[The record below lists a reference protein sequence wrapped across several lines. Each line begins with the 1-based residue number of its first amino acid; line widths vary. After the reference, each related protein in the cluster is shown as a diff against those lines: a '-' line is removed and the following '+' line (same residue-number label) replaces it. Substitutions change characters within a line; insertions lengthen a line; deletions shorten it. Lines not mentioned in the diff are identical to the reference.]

1 MLKYFREGLRPSIR
15 VELEHRDL
23 ELESFEQLVKKVV
36 EAEGKASLRP
46 RTITREMDQHCFRG
60 SRPAN
65 TTVAKA
71 STPSSSM
78 KDPRVEEPKV
88 QTQEATSPYH
98 PESTETSNKKARKEK
113 KRRYCHEQAQRGS
126 VSTSVTG
133 VNASSPS
140 DGVRREL
147 SQVTCYNCREKGHY
161 ARNCSEPQRDT
172 SED

>member
-1 MLKYFREGLRPSIR
+1 MLRYFREGLRPSIR

-46 RTITREMDQHCFRG
+46 HSITRETDQHCPQG
-60 SRPAN
+60 TRPAN
-65 TTVAKA
+65 STAAK
-71 STPSSSM
+71 SQGSPM
-78 KDPRVEEPKV
+78 KDPRVEEPKTR
-88 QTQEATSPYH
+88 TQKANSSYC
-98 PESTETSNKKARKEK
+98 PESTETSDKKTRKEK
-113 KRRYCHEQAQRGS
+113 KKRHCYDQARRGS
-126 VSTSVTG
+126 VSTSDTG
-133 VNASSPS
+133 VSASSPF

-161 ARNCSEPQRDT
+161 VRNCSKPQRDT